1 MPLEKNKV
9 YFISDFHLGIPDH
22 DSSLERE
29 KLLVQWLDMAWKD
42 AAEIFLM
49 GDIFD
54 FWFEYKTVV
63 PKGYVRFLG
72 KLAEI
77 ADSGVPVHVFRGNH
91 DLWAFNY
98 LEKEIGV
105 KLYRKPI
112 IREMY
117 GKVFY
122 LAHGDG
128 LGPGD
133 RSYKFLKKVF
143 EFRPNQFLFSWL
155 HPDLGA
161 AMGNYFSR
169 RSRLA
174 KINYAAVQE
183 QYFEREKEIL
193 FHYARKKASEL
204 PNVDFFVFG
213 HRHIPLQEPVTD
225 KANLI
230 ILGDWIS
237 HFSYGV
243 FENGVFE
250 VRTFDI

>member
-1 MPLEKNKV
+1 MGKNKV
-9 YFISDFHLGIPDH
+9 YFVSDFHLGIPDH
-22 DSSLERE
+22 DTSLERE

-42 AAEIFLM
+42 ASEIYLM

-77 ADSGVPVHVFRGNH
+77 TDSGLPVHVFRGNH
-91 DLWAFNY
+91 DLWAFDY

-105 KLYRKPI
+105 KLYRKPV

-117 GKVFY
+117 GKTFY

-133 RSYKFLKKVF
+133 RSYKFLKRVF

-174 KINYAAVQE
+174 KMNYATSQE
-183 QYFEREKEIL
+183 DRFEHDKEIL
-193 FHYARKKASEL
+193 FQYAKKKALQHPE
-204 PNVDFFVFG
+204 VDFFVFG
-213 HRHIPLQEPVTD
+213 HRHIPLLMPVTE
-225 KANLI
+225 KASLVV
-230 ILGDWIS
+230 LGDWLS

-243 FENGVFE
+243 FENGTFE
-250 VRTFDI
+250 VKTFEV